1 MDPKKIY
8 ELILAGREDSKCEID
23 SGFDVSEIIDEF
35 TAVDRALKELETVVG
50 EFEDQT
56 GFNNDFSEIDRKLQ
70 AKKMALEFEGVDAAY
85 EL

>member
-8 ELILAGREDSKCEID
+8 ELIIAGREDSGCEID
-23 SGFDVSEIIDEF
+23 SGFDVSEIIEEF

-50 EFEDQT
+50 EFEDQSE
-56 GFNNDFSEIDRKLQ
+56 FNNDFKAIDRKLQ
-70 AKKMALEFEGVDAAY
+70 EKKMAMEFEGVDAAY